1 MTTARGPRSHLP
13 TLPPRPAASL
23 EPVTAEP
30 MLYAATLTPYRS
42 LNRKGFTIVM
52 LLVSGVSFICGMAFL
67 MMGAWPVFGMFG
79 IDVLLIYLAF
89 RVNFRDAKAREEITV
104 TPSLLTVRKVAAN
117 GDEDET
123 AMNPLW
129 TRLEAQRHEEF
140 GIERLTLRS
149 RGIGTEVG
157 SFLHQQQREELAS
170 GLTGALAEAKRGV
183 PRSTI

>member
-1 MTTARGPRSHLP
+1 MSIARGQRPHLP
-13 TLPPRPAASL
+13 NLSLPAASR
-23 EPVTAEP
+23 EP

-42 LNRKGFTIVM
+42 LGRRGFTILM
-52 LLVSGVSFICGMAFL
+52 LLVGGVSFICGMAFL

-79 IDVLLIYLAF
+79 LDVLLIYLAL

-104 TPSLLTVRKVAAN
+104 TPSLLTVRKVAPN

-129 TRLEAQRHEEF
+129 TRLEAERHEEF
-140 GIERLTLRS
+140 GLERLTLRS
-149 RGIGTEVG
+149 RGVGTEVG

-170 GLTGALAEAKRGV
+170 GLIGALAEAKRGV
-183 PRSTI
+183 PRSAV